1 MARFKYEPKEFGES
15 YDLSLYQDD
24 HRSTS
29 NHILIVMQS
38 VDFRDIEAKTLLS
51 KEVMPT
57 FKAVV
62 AYARQHARRIDPDL
76 TPPTYTVVNFNARKH
91 LHLPPELRAQ
101 EEARFARRVHEI
113 IQKVKPHKVLIAGDQ
128 AMKAMHPT
136 VKDSQL
142 KRGWYHQLPYG
153 KVTLPTVNTLDFARL
168 IEMDGAK
175 GNLFGFWCHHLAN
188 LIIGRNPYDI
198 GPEFKKNLRPLFVD
212 TDAKFNAVMEKLRKT
227 KAVAIDTET
236 RSLSVYKNAIYM
248 IQFCFEEELGA
259 QYIIPLNHPSTPLT
273 PEQTKR
279 WSATLRSAFRG
290 DRSFYRKKYNG
301 EKKYHPNHRIHQIC
315 DNTELPELLFFNG
328 AFDLRIIRSVLGVQ
342 IVPHY
347 VWEIRAG
354 EHLLDENANQL
365 KVFGTPSGGLSYVSH
380 YYGSDF
386 YSTAEFGKEERDT
399 CGQVPPNDPGL
410 LKYCAADVLH
420 LQLLKR
426 AQMLRASHQLI
437 GDRNY
442 APYFRRHMRYI
453 MGETEH
459 QLSRMRQCGSAIDV
473 DYLRH
478 LVSDNS
484 PLKIEIHE
492 KDEELRAYDSVQA
505 TNAALLGNSGFRGM
519 GLWAKEAP
527 SAASASK
534 WLFTPSKP
542 AHRIALFIDQLKLE
556 PVDFTDKG
564 QPAIDKVFIEQY
576 KMSVAEVETYAEYQE
591 IDKLYGTYARGWLK
605 RLRTTIDGVTDYTLR
620 PDYSY
625 MGVTTG
631 RLASYEPSLQ
641 VIPQRGRAA
650 KLIKRAFVA
659 RKGYILLK
667 FDFSAHEVRFW
678 SIVSGDKVIADTFR
692 KGQKLRQQWI
702 LTPTDEVKKK
712 IKTDGDVH
720 IQNVKLF
727 FNKIVEKSD
736 SLRDAVKRAVFGTI
750 YGLGAASLGE
760 QTKAAD
766 IVAIKD
772 KIVALRKEKKAG
784 VDPKRAAEI
793 DREVAEQLRM
803 MAKIRAEDREEYAQ
817 GIMDKLLAAFP
828 RGAAWLERMK
838 KQAVEKLHVYS
849 PFGRIRHLYAAL
861 IQENQAQAKQVRRG
875 VNAPIQGVASEQG
888 TEANRAID
896 KTFYMEA
903 PVIAKELDLDVEH
916 ASKLY
921 VQRIVHDA
929 SYFMVPI
936 DMVIPLLHIMMHE
949 ATYGSRDRVKKYF
962 GLEYTIE
969 PEIEAEFG
977 MDDSNSYKFDFSMKS
992 LVECIGESIKD
1003 GEKLGLLDCSPKEAM
1018 RRAFAPW
1025 INKNTRAYLHKR
1037 FPLLGV
1043 PEAINV
1049 VPDALKMA
1057 AAYSFEPTDKDKK

>member
-1 MARFKYEPKEFGES
+1 MARFKFEKAGEDS
-15 YDLSLYQDD
+15 YDLALYQDD
-24 HRSTS
+24 HRSAT

-38 VDFRDIEAKTLLS
+38 VDRRDIEAKTLLS

-57 FKAVV
+57 FKATT
-62 AYARQHARRIDPDL
+62 AFARQHARRITNEFD
-76 TPPTYTVVNFNARKH
+76 PPTFTCVNFNMRKH

-101 EEARFARRVHEI
+101 EEARFARRVHEV
-113 IQKVKPHKVLIAGDQ
+113 IQKVKPHKVLISGDQ
-128 AMKAMHPT
+128 AMKAMQAQ
-136 VKDSQL
+136 VKNSQL
-142 KRGWYHQLPYG
+142 KRGWFHNLPYG
-153 KVTLPTVNTLDFARL
+153 SQTLPTVNTLDWARL
-168 IEMDGAK
+168 LENDGAQ
-175 GNLFGFWCHHLAN
+175 GNLLGFWCHHLAN
-188 LIIGRNPYDI
+188 LIIGSNPYDI
-198 GPEFKKNLRPLFVD
+198 GPEFKRNLRPRLVD
-212 TDAKFNAVMEKLRKT
+212 TDAKFKMLLDKLRKT
-227 KAVAIDTET
+227 KSVAIDTET
-236 RSLSVYKNAIYM
+236 RGLSVYKNEIYM
-248 IQFCFEEELGA
+248 IQFCFEEEFGA
-259 QYIIPLNHPSTPLT
+259 QYIVPLNHPSTPLT
-273 PEQTKR
+273 PEQSKA
-279 WSATLRSAFRG
+279 WGQQLRMFFQG
-290 DRSFYRKKYNG
+290 DRRFFRKKYSG
-301 EKKYHPNHRIHQIC
+301 TKKYHPHHRIHQLC
-315 DNTELPELLFFNG
+315 ENHELPELVFFNG
-328 AFDLRIIRSVLGVQ
+328 AFDLRIIRSVLDVQ

-347 VWEIRAG
+347 VWEVRAG
-354 EHLLDENANQL
+354 EHLLDENANAL
-365 KVFGTPSGGLSYVSH
+365 KFFGTPSGGLNYVSH

-410 LKYCAADVLH
+410 LKYCSADVLH
-420 LQLLKR
+420 LQLIKR

-437 GDRNY
+437 GDRAY
-442 APYFRRHMRYI
+442 APYFARHMRHI

-473 DYLRH
+473 GYLKH
-478 LVSDNS
+478 LVSEQS
-484 PLKIEIHE
+484 PLKIEINE
-492 KDEELRAYDSVQA
+492 KEEELKAYDSIQT
-505 TNAALLGNSGFRGM
+505 TNSTLLGNSGFRGV
-519 GLWAKEAP
+519 GLWRDAQP
-527 SAASASK
+527 ASAK
-534 WLFTPSKP
+534 WLFSPSKP
-542 AHRIALFIDQLKLE
+542 AHRVALFIDQLKLE

-564 QPAIDKVFIEQY
+564 APAIDKAFIEQY
-576 KMSVAEVETYAEYQE
+576 KMNVAEVETYAEHQE
-591 IDKLYGTYARGWLK
+591 IDKLYGTYAKGWLK

-631 RLASYEPSLQ
+631 RLASYDPSLQ

-650 KLIKRAFVA
+650 KLVKRAFVA

-678 SIVSGDKVIADTFR
+678 SIVSGDMVIADTFR
-692 KGQKLRQQWI
+692 KGQKLRQRWI
-702 LTPTDEVKKK
+702 MEPTDEVKKL
-712 IKTDGDVH
+712 IKSEGDVH
-720 IQNVKLF
+720 LINVKLF

-736 SLRDAVKRAVFGTI
+736 PLRDAVKRAVFGTI

-772 KIVALRKEKKAG
+772 KIVALRKERREAS
-784 VDPKRAAEI
+784 RERMNEI
-793 DREVAEQLRM
+793 AKEEAEQLRL
-803 MAKIRAEDREEYAQ
+803 MAKIRAEDREQYAQ
-817 GIMDKLLAAFP
+817 DIMDKLLKIFP
-828 RGAAWLERMK
+828 KGAAWLERMK

-861 IQENQAQAKQVRRG
+861 IQENQAQSKQVRRG
-875 VNAPIQGVASEQG
+875 VNAPIQGVSSEQG
-888 TEANRAID
+888 TEGNRAID

-903 PVIAKELDLDVEH
+903 PIIAKELGLDVEH
-916 ASKLY
+916 ASKIF

-949 ATYGSRDRVKKYF
+949 ATYGSRDRVKKHF

-1018 RRAFAPW
+1018 KRAFAPW
-1025 INKNTRAYLHKR
+1025 INPKTRAYLHKR
-1037 FPLLGV
+1037 FPLLNV
-1043 PEAINV
+1043 PEAVNV

-1057 AAYSFEPTDKDKK
+1057 SQFSFAPKEEKK

>member
-1 MARFKYEPKEFGES
+1 MARFKFEKAGEDS
-15 YDLSLYQDD
+15 YDLALYQDD
-24 HRSTS
+24 HRSS
-29 NHILIVMQS
+29 KNHILIVMQS
-38 VDFRDIEAKTLLS
+38 VDRRDIEAKILLS
-51 KEVMPT
+51 KEVLPT
-57 FKAVV
+57 FKATTTF
-62 AYARQHARRIDPDL
+62 ARQHARRITEEFD
-76 TPPTYTVVNFNARKH
+76 PPTFTVVNFNMRKH
-91 LHLPPELRAQ
+91 LHLPPDLRVQ

-113 IQKVKPHKVLIAGDQ
+113 IQKVRPNKVLISGDQ
-128 AMKAMHPT
+128 AMKAMHGG
-136 VKDSQL
+136 VKNPQW
-142 KRGWYHQLPYG
+142 KRGWYHNLPYG
-153 KVTLPTVNTLDFARL
+153 KATLPTVSTLDWSRL
-168 IEMDGAK
+168 LENDGQQ
-175 GNLFGFWCHHLAN
+175 GNLLGFWCHHLAN
-188 LIIGRNPYDI
+188 LIIGKNPYDI
-198 GPEFKKNLRPLFVD
+198 GPAFKANLKPRYVD
-212 TDAKFNAVMEKLRKT
+212 TDAKFEHLLKLLRTT
-227 KAVAIDTET
+227 KSVSVDTET
-236 RSLSVYKNAIYM
+236 RGLSVYKNEIYM
-248 IQFCFEEELGA
+248 IQFCFEEDLGA
-259 QYIIPLNHPSTPLT
+259 QYIVPLNHPSTPLT
-273 PEQTKR
+273 PEQTRR
-279 WSATLRSAFRG
+279 WSKQIRSFFHG
-290 DRSFYRKKYNG
+290 DRSFFRKKYTG
-301 EKKYHPNHRIHQIC
+301 TKKYHPNHRIHQVC
-315 DNTELPELLFFNG
+315 ENHELPELMFFNG
-328 AFDLRIIRSVLGVQ
+328 AFDLRIIRSVLDVQ

-347 VWEIRAG
+347 VWEVRAG
-354 EHLLDENANQL
+354 EHLLDENANGL
-365 KVFGTPSGGLSYVSH
+365 KYFGTPSGGLNYVSH
-380 YYGSDF
+380 YYGSDY

-420 LQLLKR
+420 LQLIKKS
-426 AQMLRASHQLI
+426 QILRASHQLI
-437 GDRNY
+437 GDRVY
-442 APYFRRHMRYI
+442 APYFVRHMRHI

-473 DYLRH
+473 GYLRY
-478 LVSDNS
+478 LVGDSS
-484 PLKIEIHE
+484 PLKLEIHE
-492 KDEELRAYDSVQA
+492 KEDELKAYDSIQA
-505 TNAALLGNSGFRGM
+505 TNTTLLGNSGFRGM

-527 SAASASK
+527 AAAAASK
-534 WLFTPSKP
+534 WLFSTAKP
-542 AHRIALFIDQLKLE
+542 AHRVALFIDQLKLD

-564 QPAIDKVFIEQY
+564 APAIDKNFIEQY
-576 KMSVAEVETYAEYQE
+576 KMTVAEVETYAEHQE
-591 IDKLYGTYARGWLK
+591 IDKLYGTYAKGWLK

-631 RLASYEPSLQ
+631 RLASYDPSLQ

-692 KGQKLRQQWI
+692 KGQKLRQRWI
-702 LTPTDEVKKK
+702 MEPTDEVKKL
-712 IKTDGDVH
+712 IKSEGDVH
-720 IQNVKLF
+720 LINVKLF

-736 SLRDAVKRAVFGTI
+736 PLRDAVKRAVFGTI

-772 KIVALRKEKKAG
+772 KIVALRKERKDCK
-784 VDPKRAAEI
+784 DPKRIKEIAAE
-793 DREVAEQLRM
+793 EAAQLKQ
-803 MAKIRAEDREEYAQ
+803 MAKIRSEDREQYAQ
-817 GIMDKLLAAFP
+817 DIMDKLLKIFP
-828 RGAAWLERMK
+828 KGAAWLEKMK

-861 IQENQAQAKQVRRG
+861 IQENQAQSKQVRRG
-875 VNAPIQGVASEQG
+875 VNAPIQGVSSEQG
-888 TEANRAID
+888 TEGNRAID

-903 PVIAKELDLDVEH
+903 PIIAKELGLDVEH
-916 ASKLY
+916 ASKMY

-936 DMVIPLLHIMMHE
+936 DMVIPLLHIMLHE
-949 ATYGSRDRVKKYF
+949 ATYGSRDRVKKHF

-969 PEIEAEFG
+969 PEVEAEFG

-1025 INKNTRAYLHKR
+1025 LNKNTRNYLHKR
-1037 FPLLGV
+1037 FPLLNV
-1043 PEAINV
+1043 PEAVNV

-1057 AAYSFEPTDKDKK
+1057 SQFSFEKKEEKK